1 MPARVELPSQ
11 RRTRIT
17 MNRAIY
23 LSVAGFLA
31 AWSLVTFAQPGPA
44 ASPELPPP
52 QAHVYRESEGK
63 SLHAYVFSRQRPGAS
78 PVPAVLLFHGGGWIA
93 GKADW
98 VFRTAAF
105 FAQQDMVAISI
116 DYRLSG
122 SGMSLANDSG
132 RGSQASHDNRPEM
145 NSVSPVEQLSDAC
158 EAFRWARANAAV
170 LGIEPSHI
178 AGYGESAGGHLV
190 AAAATVGCGTQG
202 GSFQNGG
209 PDALLLLSPAVD
221 AASDRLF
228 ARLMQ
233 GRGDV
238 RAYSPLHQVMRTIAP
253 TIIFQGDRDT
263 VTPLAG
269 ARSFCEQVVL
279 HKGRCDLNVY
289 PGVGHVLT
297 RNLDGNQ
304 NLNIDRDPVAVKA
317 SNDSAVNF
325 LRGLWPRSGS

>member
-1 MPARVELPSQ
+1 
-11 RRTRIT
+11 
-17 MNRAIY
+17 
-23 LSVAGFLA
+23 
-31 AWSLVTFAQPGPA
+31 
-44 ASPELPPP
+44 
-52 QAHVYRESEGK
+52 
-63 SLHAYVFSRQRPGAS
+63 
-78 PVPAVLLFHGGGWIA
+78 
-93 GKADW
+93 
-98 VFRTAAF
+98 
-105 FAQQDMVAISI
+105 
-116 DYRLSG
+116 
-122 SGMSLANDSG
+122 
-132 RGSQASHDNRPEM
+132 
-145 NSVSPVEQLSDAC
+145 
-158 EAFRWARANAAV
+158 
-170 LGIEPSHI
+170 
-178 AGYGESAGGHLV
+178 
-190 AAAATVGCGTQG
+190 
-202 GSFQNGG
+202 
-209 PDALLLLSPAVD
+209 
-221 AASDRLF
+221 
-228 ARLMQ
+228 MQ